1 MGTQADRD
9 LALYTQWLGL
19 AEFEVA
25 EVVEDRALKQ
35 RRLVVV
41 PSHRVGVCPLCHKA
55 CDQRHMHHDQCEVTD
70 LPMASF
76 ATTLVVRVWQFY
88 CDRCGKFFTPHY
100 EAITAGVHVTER
112 CLERMADMI
121 RFSDIRNT
129 AKFFGVAEKTLEHWY
144 YAFLERQAQA
154 PGATGAGNKPLE
166 SLGIDELSLKKNTG
180 NSAPC

>member
-121 RFSDIRNT
+121 RFEPDGVDIVINDIG
-129 AKFFGVAEKTLEHWY
+129 ALVLCFSG
-144 YAFLERQAQA
+144 A
-154 PGATGAGNKPLE
+154 PGAGPRGRRRRE
-166 SLGIDELSLKKNTG
+166 
-180 NSAPC
+180 

>member
-1 MGTQADRD
+1 M
-9 LALYTQWLGL
+9 
-19 AEFEVA
+19 
-25 EVVEDRALKQ
+25 
-35 RRLVVV
+35 
-41 PSHRVGVCPLCHKA
+41 VGICPLCHKA
-55 CDQRHMHHDQCEVTD
+55 SDRRHEHHDECAVTD

-88 CDRCGKFFTPHY
+88 CGRCGKFFTPHY

-129 AKFFGVAEKTLEHWY
+129 AQFFGVAEKTLEHWY

-154 PGATGAGNKPLE
+154 PGAADAARKPVE
-166 SLGIDELSLKKNTG
+166 SLGIDELSLKKTP
-180 NSAPC
+180 AILRRAD